1 VATNVGRSRQ
11 HIDELIKTTAGQQ
24 GIAGGEIKKMP
35 LPLPPLGEQHRIV
48 TEVDRRLS
56 LLSETEAQL
65 DANLRR
71 AVRLRQSVLSRAFTP
86 AGA

>member
-1 VATNVGRSRQ
+1 
-11 HIDELIKTTAGQQ
+11 
-24 GIAGGEIKKMP
+24 MP